1 MTNIV
6 TFTLSTALEV
16 AILFAHVTGRILV
29 LPPNAVLYLLIMNKA
44 WGNNKSSV
52 EDFIDFDRMRA
63 GFGLETITMKEFLS
77 DVAAPGFLYVP
88 LPDNKTDLIKNPLWA
103 YMEAACYTRQW
114 ATGKTFI
121 GFNLSTTQNTINF
134 SEGEG
139 EEVSQSVLFGSFK
152 EVEQKRMNHVTLNL
166 KRKLIPYDEE
176 FHSQRAIFFSGSQ
189 SNRLLTHWYAYFFFA
204 EPKIERSAK
213 RFMRDRVRYHDGI
226 YCAAGR
232 VIDLILSEVT
242 ILRNIPHPDN
252 EKNVLTMDE
261 IEVNIG
267 SVEKMPLVSY
277 APHGS
282 HHSVDGDAD
291 SDGDGGADDDID
303 SRRVYRLL
311 SLNNSYIAYHIR
323 RGDFQQKHTR
333 LEAADILNSTL
344 HLLPNNPQD
353 WLVYIAT
360 DERNRTFFDD
370 FHRTFRSVRF
380 LHDYEKYANL
390 SDMNQ
395 NHLGMLEQVVCANA
409 HTFIGTP
416 LSTFTSYITRMRGY
430 MGKTTLVEV
439 NPALPS
445 ALLSDIYQY
454 NERINERTLSSSNN
468 PTFITPLLHE
478 QIGLPIELTNEINH
492 KLIGKIFIKN
502 KVKTDKIKN
511 NEKPYTENEEKN
523 FMNDLLLRPRT
534 LYQRS
539 TATIHHSPSKR
550 IPFLTEKYITEMSL
564 KDSETISSA
573 SASAPLAVGIYQ
585 RTYYFI
591 DRFTYQLQARPNL
604 YLPFW
609 VRDFSDPFMD
619 LEEEVDYETA

>member
-1 MTNIV
+1 MLLFNVTNIIM
-6 TFTLSTALEV
+6 FSPFTALEV
-16 AILFAHVTGRILV
+16 AILFAHVSGRILV
-29 LPPNAVLYLLIMNKA
+29 LPPHAVLYLLSMNKA
-44 WGNNKSSV
+44 WDNNKSSM

-77 DVAAPGFLYVP
+77 NVAAPGFLSIP
-88 LPDNKTDLIKNPLWA
+88 LPDNKTDLSKNPLWA
-103 YMEAACYTRQW
+103 YMDSACYTRQW
-114 ATGKTFI
+114 STGKTFI
-121 GFNLSTTQNTINF
+121 GFNLSTTQNTMNS

-139 EEVSQSVLFGSFK
+139 EIAPHSVIFGSFK
-152 EVEQKRMNHVTLNL
+152 EVEQMRMNHISLDL

-176 FHSQRAIFFSGSQ
+176 FHSQRAVFLPGRP

-242 ILRNIPHPDN
+242 ILRNIPHSDN
-252 EKNVLTMDE
+252 EKNILTMDE

-267 SVEKMPLVSY
+267 GVEKMPLVSY
-277 APHGS
+277 IPYGS
-282 HHSVDGDAD
+282 HHLPDR
-291 SDGDGGADDDID
+291 DGDGDSDDVD

-430 MGKTTLVEV
+430 MGRTTLVEV

-445 ALLSDIYQY
+445 ALLSDINRY
-454 NERINERTLSSSNN
+454 NERMNARMLSTSED
-468 PTFITPLLHE
+468 PPFIIPLLHQ
-478 QIGLPIELTNEINH
+478 QIGLPIKQTNEINYNM
-492 KLIGKIFIKN
+492 IGKIFAKDKFQTE
-502 KVKTDKIKN
+502 KVKNI
-511 NEKPYTENEEKN
+511 EKPYTVNEGES
-523 FMNDLLLRPRT
+523 FTNDLLFRPRK

-539 TATIHHSPSKR
+539 AATIHHSPSKR

-591 DRFTYQLQARPNL
+591 DRFTHQLQARPSL
-604 YLPFW
+604 FLPFW
-609 VRDFSDPFMD
+609 VREFSEPFVD
-619 LEEEVDYETA
+619 LEEEIEYVTA

>member
-1 MTNIV
+1 M
-6 TFTLSTALEV
+6 
-16 AILFAHVTGRILV
+16 
-29 LPPNAVLYLLIMNKA
+29 
-44 WGNNKSSV
+44 

-63 GFGLETITMKEFLS
+63 GHGLETITMKEFLS
-77 DVAAPGFLYVP
+77 NVAAPGLLSIP

-114 ATGKTFI
+114 STGKTFI
-121 GFNLSTTQNTINF
+121 GFNLSTARNSMNL
-134 SEGEG
+134 SKGKDAEH
-139 EEVSQSVLFGSFK
+139 SVLFGSFK
-152 EVEQKRMNHVTLNL
+152 GVEQNRMNRITLDF

-189 SNRLLTHWYAYFFFA
+189 SNRLLTHWYTYFFFA

-242 ILRNIPHPDN
+242 LLRNVHHSDS

-261 IEVNIG
+261 IEVKIG
-267 SVEKMPLVSY
+267 GVEEMPIVSY
-277 APHGS
+277 VPYGS
-282 HHSVDGDAD
+282 HHAAEGDGNGDIDGDGGD
-291 SDGDGGADDDID
+291 SDGDDED

-380 LHDYEKYANL
+380 LYDYEKHANL

-439 NPALPS
+439 TPALPS
-445 ALLSDIYQY
+445 SLLSDINRY
-454 NERINERTLSSSNN
+454 NERINERTLLSSKD

-478 QIGLPIELTNEINH
+478 QIGLPIKIINEENNN
-492 KLIGKIFIKN
+492 LIGKIFTK
-502 KVKTDKIKN
+502 DKAETEKMKN
-511 NEKPYTENEEKN
+511 NEKPYTENEEKS
-523 FMNDLLLRPRT
+523 FTNDLLFRPRT

-539 TATIHHSPSKR
+539 AATIHHSPSKR
-550 IPFLTEKYITEMSL
+550 IPFLTEKYITEMSS
-564 KDSETISSA
+564 KDNEIFSSA
-573 SASAPLAVGIYQ
+573 SSSLAVGIYQ

-609 VRDFSDPFMD
+609 VRDFFEPCIDV
-619 LEEEVDYETA
+619 EEEIDYETA

>member
-1 MTNIV
+1 M
-6 TFTLSTALEV
+6 
-16 AILFAHVTGRILV
+16 
-29 LPPNAVLYLLIMNKA
+29 
-44 WGNNKSSV
+44 

-63 GFGLETITMKEFLS
+63 GFGLETITTKEFLS
-77 DVAAPGFLYVP
+77 NVAAPGFLSIP
-88 LPDNKTDLIKNPLWA
+88 LPDNNTDLSKNPLWA
-103 YMEAACYTRQW
+103 YMDSACYTRQW
-114 ATGKTFI
+114 STGKTFI
-121 GFNLSTTQNTINF
+121 GFNLSTTQNSMNL
-134 SEGEG
+134 SEGEDA
-139 EEVSQSVLFGSFK
+139 SHSVLFGSF
-152 EVEQKRMNHVTLNL
+152 EGVEQRRMNHITLDL
-166 KRKLIPYDEE
+166 QRKLIPYDEE
-176 FHSQRAIFFSGSQ
+176 FHSQRAIFLPGRP

-242 ILRNIPHPDN
+242 ILRNIPRSDS
-252 EKNVLTMDE
+252 EKNNLTMDE
-261 IEVNIG
+261 IEVMIG
-267 SVEKMPLVSY
+267 GVEKMPIVSY
-277 APHGS
+277 LPYGS
-282 HHSVDGDAD
+282 HLAA
-291 SDGDGGADDDID
+291 DGDGNADGGGDGNGNIDGDCDDDDED

-370 FHRTFRSVRF
+370 FYRTFRSVRF
-380 LHDYEKYANL
+380 LHDYEKRANL

-445 ALLSDIYQY
+445 TLLSDINRY
-454 NERINERTLSSSNN
+454 NERMNARMLSSSKD
-468 PTFITPLLHE
+468 PPFIIPLLHQ
-478 QIGLPIELTNEINH
+478 QIGQPVEKTNEKNH
-492 KLIGKIFIKN
+492 NLIGKIFTRDVVETEKAI
-502 KVKTDKIKN
+502 N
-511 NEKPYTENEEKN
+511 NEKPYTENDEKS
-523 FMNDLLLRPRT
+523 FTNDLLFRPRK

-539 TATIHHSPSKR
+539 AATIHHSPSTK
-550 IPFLTEKYITEMSL
+550 IPFLTEKYITEMSS
-564 KDSETISSA
+564 KDNEIFS

-591 DRFTYQLQARPNL
+591 DRFTHQLQARPNL
-604 YLPFW
+604 FLPFW
-609 VRDFSDPFMD
+609 VREFSEPFMD
-619 LEEEVDYETA
+619 SEEEVEYETA